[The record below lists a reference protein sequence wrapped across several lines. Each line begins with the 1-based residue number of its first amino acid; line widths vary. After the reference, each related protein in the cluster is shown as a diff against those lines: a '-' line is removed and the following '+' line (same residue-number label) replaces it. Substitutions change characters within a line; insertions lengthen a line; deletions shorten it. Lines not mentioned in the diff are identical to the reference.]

1 MSAKTQKQCGPIYN
15 IKGGIKAGRDVVM
28 GDQNVYVQNITN
40 VHSPT
45 QFVEELQKL
54 EMELEKLKKLPSLT
68 PARAR
73 AVATAQAKVNKAII
87 EAKKPAPLGERIN
100 KTLDGAKQTMEKL
113 GGSIGTA
120 IGLGAALAQLAALAL
135 KLFAH

>member
-1 MSAKTQKQCGPIYN
+1 MTTKNQKQSGHIYN
-15 IKGGIKAGRDVVM
+15 IKGGIQAGRDVVM
-28 GDQNVYVQNITN
+28 GDQAVYIQNITN
-40 VHSPT
+40 IHSPN

-100 KTLDGAKQTMEKL
+100 KTLDGAKQTMERL
-113 GGSIGTA
+113 GGSIGAA
-120 IGLGAALAQLAALAL
+120 IGLGAALAQLAELAL